1 MSNSLAIAEQS
12 SGPAL
17 VAFWGSDE
25 PDSPFRLGTFEFD
38 WHNHVR
44 GQFFCIESG
53 TAHICTPAG
62 SWLLPPHVAG
72 WIPPGV
78 PHTVAVTGA
87 LSGWGVMLTPTASR
101 ILPHDPCVVGV
112 SELLRAL
119 VRRTATW
126 HHLDNLLPEQE
137 RTVAVLH
144 DEIGRSPRQ
153 PLHLPLPSDQRLLR
167 MARFLTDHPDNTQ
180 ALESLSRMAGLSER
194 TARRL
199 FAAETGMSFTQWR
212 QQMRLILSLERLAR
226 GEPVADVADAFG
238 YASPSSFIAM
248 FRKTFGQPPARYFRL
263 QDTSQATTYDPLALR
278 HRS

>member
-1 MSNSLAIAEQS
+1 MSNALTIAERS

-38 WHNHVR
+38 WHRHVR

-53 TAHICTPAG
+53 IAHIRTPTG

-87 LSGWGVMLTPTASR
+87 LSGWGVMLTPSASR
-101 ILPHDPCVVGV
+101 ILPDASCVVGV

-126 HHLDNLLPEQE
+126 HHAENLSPEQE
-137 RTVAVLH
+137 RAVAVLH

-167 MARFLTDHPDNTQ
+167 MTRFLTDNPHDSRS
-180 ALESLSRMAGLSER
+180 LESLSRMAGLSER

-212 QQMRLILSLERLAR
+212 QQMRLVLSLERLAR
-226 GEPVADVADAFG
+226 GEAVANVADAFG

-248 FRKTFGQPPARYFRL
+248 FRKTFGQPPARYFKLR
-263 QDTSQATTYDPLALR
+263 DTSQTATYEPVALR

>member
-1 MSNSLAIAEQS
+1 MSNALTIAERS

-25 PDSPFRLGTFEFD
+25 PDSAFRLGTFEFD
-38 WHNHVR
+38 WHHHVR

-53 TAHICTPAG
+53 IAHIRTPAG
-62 SWLLPPHVAG
+62 SWLLPPHFAG

-87 LSGWGVMLTPTASR
+87 LSGWGVMLTPSASR
-101 ILPHDPCVVGV
+101 ILPDAPCVVGV

-126 HHLDNLLPEQE
+126 HHLDSLSPEQE
-137 RTVAVLH
+137 RAIAVLH
-144 DEIGRSPRQ
+144 DEIGQSPRQ

-167 MARFLTDHPDNTQ
+167 ITRFLTNNPDNTLSLD
-180 ALESLSRMAGLSER
+180 ALSRMAGLSER

-199 FAAETGMSFTQWR
+199 FPAETGMSFTQWR

-238 YASPSSFIAM
+238 YATPSSFIAM

-263 QDTSQATTYDPLALR
+263 RDTSQAAIYEPAALC
-278 HRS
+278 HKS